1 MSESFVM
8 ASAVGRLRV
17 VIENGRVT
25 QLDYDTRQALTNAPL
40 SAQAKKIK
48 QQIESY
54 LRKPQTHFD
63 IPLDLHGTEFQQRV
77 WRALQKIPLGQTLT
91 YGQLADKLRS
101 SARAVGNACRQN
113 PVPLIVPCHRVVAK
127 NGIGGFSGKTRGA
140 PIARKRWLLS
150 HEGALSA

>member
-17 VIENGRVT
+17 VIDNGHVT
-25 QLDYDTRQALTNAPL
+25 QLDYNSRQAPTHKTL
-40 SAQAKKIK
+40 SAQARRIK
-48 QQIESY
+48 QQIEAY
-54 LRKPQTHFD
+54 LRKPQHRFD
-63 IPLDLHGTEFQQRV
+63 IPLELHGTEFQRRV
-77 WRALQKIPLGQTLT
+77 WRALQNIPPGQTLT
-91 YGQLADKLRS
+91 YGQLADKLHS

-150 HEGALSA
+150 HEGALYA